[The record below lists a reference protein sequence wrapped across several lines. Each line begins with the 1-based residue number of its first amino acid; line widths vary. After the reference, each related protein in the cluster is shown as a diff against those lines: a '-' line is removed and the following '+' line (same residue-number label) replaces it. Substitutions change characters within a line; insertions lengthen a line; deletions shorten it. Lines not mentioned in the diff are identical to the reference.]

1 MVGVS
6 ELTEIAILV
15 SNIHD
20 IKIKGIYEENSKI
33 RNLCKV
39 DVISNLKKIEKKDT
53 FFILTT
59 SKITKYI
66 KQINIHGSDVFV
78 QNFFY
83 TSRKMNDCWLVAEI
97 QNLIRKN
104 LLILILLNRDLKF
117 FFRKFTK

>member
-1 MVGVS
+1 MVSDFVGSSLEFYKQAKGEYEKELISLRNKKNIYLVGVS

-59 SKITKYI
+59 SKKITKYI

-78 QNFFY
+78 PKF
-83 TSRKMNDCWLVAEI
+83 
-97 QNLIRKN
+97 
-104 LLILILLNRDLKF
+104 LLHE
-117 FFRKFTK
+117 